1 MAKIASSITLPPEAQ
16 RALRG
21 KVVEWAVVASLATA
35 LVFGGLWTW
44 SSREAARVGLDR
56 TASVSFQLAAT
67 LLMQVL
73 EAAGSEAMRSAEA
86 PAMAAILLGPGRSAA
101 DQALQ
106 VAAATRSGLAAF
118 VLLDR
123 QGVPVAWTEDDPA
136 VAELA
141 AQLQPRSAT
150 DADLDY
156 VMRGVALRKELAGA
170 KPGATRALE
179 LKGSMRLVASAPV
192 RDAMGSVVGSLHGVV
207 GFEALA
213 GALTLDPSPLGTRLL
228 LLDGNGT
235 TVTAGPG
242 PAGDW
247 GARRVQQLEGFAG
260 ADWSL
265 VLEQSAAESLRP
277 LVLPAAA
284 SLASAAALALV
295 FGLLALRSGS
305 RQARPLWE
313 LYLGLRKARDGQ
325 AVELAVPQMQG
336 EAESL
341 TLAFNDTMRRLHESR
356 GTLERELAAL
366 REQNSA
372 FQSQRRMLAQLTVT
386 DPLTQL
392 ANRRSFE
399 DQLAK
404 EIKRLSRHKEGL
416 AMLVVDIDDF
426 KKVNDE
432 LGHAAGDE
440 FLVQVARIL
449 KEQARETD
457 VVARYGGEE
466 FVVIAPSTDLDG
478 AVVLAERM
486 RTAVAEAS
494 FIVEETKRLRSATVS
509 IGVATYK
516 GSQTGLF
523 NSADGALYEAKA
535 AGKNCVRAVE

>member
-106 VAAATRSGLAAF
+106 VAAATRSELAAF

-235 TVTAGPG
+235 TVASGAAARGLRWSGLEPGIGEVGGREPASAGAACGRVPRQRRSSRARLRPAGAAQRLAPG
-242 PAGDW
+242 PPPLGALPRPAE
-247 GARRVQQLEGFAG
+247 GARRPGRRARGAADAG
-260 ADWSL
+260 
-265 VLEQSAAESLRP
+265 RP
-277 LVLPAAA
+277 
-284 SLASAAALALV
+284 
-295 FGLLALRSGS
+295 S
-305 RQARPLWE
+305 R
-313 LYLGLRKARDGQ
+313 
-325 AVELAVPQMQG
+325 
-336 EAESL
+336 
-341 TLAFNDTMRRLHESR
+341 
-356 GTLERELAAL
+356 
-366 REQNSA
+366 
-372 FQSQRRMLAQLTVT
+372 
-386 DPLTQL
+386 
-392 ANRRSFE
+392 
-399 DQLAK
+399 
-404 EIKRLSRHKEGL
+404 
-416 AMLVVDIDDF
+416 
-426 KKVNDE
+426 
-432 LGHAAGDE
+432 
-440 FLVQVARIL
+440 
-449 KEQARETD
+449 
-457 VVARYGGEE
+457 
-466 FVVIAPSTDLDG
+466 
-478 AVVLAERM
+478 
-486 RTAVAEAS
+486 
-494 FIVEETKRLRSATVS
+494 
-509 IGVATYK
+509 
-516 GSQTGLF
+516 
-523 NSADGALYEAKA
+523 
-535 AGKNCVRAVE
+535 